1 LTAEDAADL
10 AWLNIDPTLYARLL
24 LDRRWSSDRF
34 AHTMSWQL
42 LGVRGAA
49 PAEESDRARSTI
61 LLRSSKNI
69 W

>member
-10 AWLNIDPTLYARLL
+10 AWLNIDATLYARLV
-24 LDRRWSSDRF
+24 LDRGWSSDRF

-42 LGVRGAA
+42 LGVRGAG
-49 PAEESDRARSTI
+49 PGEGSDRAGSTI